1 MISLI
6 AAVSKNNVIGN
17 KGKIPWKLSTDMKRF
32 ATLTKG
38 HMVVMGRKTYE
49 SILAHLGKPLPDR
62 KNIVITSQPSY
73 EAPGCEIVPSLMD
86 AVKGTYLDEL
96 FIIGGERAYI
106 EGLALADKMYLTV
119 VDTTCEGDA
128 FFPKWDK
135 SEWKLIRSEPVPK
148 DEKNQ
153 FDSVFEE
160 YIHHEY

>member
-6 AAVSKNNVIGN
+6 AAVTKNNVIGN
-17 KGKIPWKLSTDMKRF
+17 KGGIPWKLSTDMKRF

-38 HMVVMGRKTYE
+38 HTVVMGRKTYE
-49 SILAHLGKPLPDR
+49 SILARLGKPLPDR
-62 KNIVITSQPSY
+62 KSIVITSQPDY
-73 EAPGCEIVPSLMD
+73 NAPGCDVVSNLKD
-86 AVKGTYLDEL
+86 AVKGAFLDEL
-96 FIIGGERAYI
+96 FVIGGERAYA
-106 EGLALADKMYLTV
+106 EALSLADKMYLTV

-128 FFPKWDK
+128 FFPKWDT

-160 YIHHEY
+160 YIRHEY